1 MNLMRGKSDNSSKAQ
16 NNSSDNATVGTH
28 NNGGNDSQTISTQQH
43 SQVCSVPVDLENYEC
58 GDDPWLLRYF
68 RSGMTAEG
76 IADMLFDMS
85 IVRELQQKCPPGQWC
100 LGDQLAALAFRADSF
115 YRGAFVWDEFWDC
128 SLEVIKKRLMCDDRH
143 LRFLLDAA
151 TLLVE
156 LIEWQSL
163 PSYQRQRARPCFAQT
178 LAALH
183 VTYAAFLDNRTS
195 VRDSST
201 CSGYSFEMTNTYLCT
216 FNACNATFLEAVD
229 ALLAI
234 KEFGWWEETADR
246 VEEVKAGCPGTG
258 ADCGPVNTLIMLLAD
273 EAFNPES
280 WDDDD
285 DDDFYDDEDYY
296 DDDEYDYFDYDDYY
310 DDEDYYDE
318 DYEDDDDN
326 DDDDDDEKND
336 RGKVEGDSTKPTF
349 NENLDERYKT
359 NHFPAES
366 FITSEESEDMQSSS
380 DAEDKSLMTALAVA
394 TGVGALFMVAA
405 LLVFWQRRRRAR
417 SFFYYRDN
425 YGKMYKDDAH
435 LLSNSDE

>member
-258 ADCGPVNTLIMLLAD
+258 ADCGP
-273 EAFNPES
+273 
-280 WDDDD
+280 
-285 DDDFYDDEDYY
+285 
-296 DDDEYDYFDYDDYY
+296 
-310 DDEDYYDE
+310 
-318 DYEDDDDN
+318 
-326 DDDDDDEKND
+326 
-336 RGKVEGDSTKPTF
+336 
-349 NENLDERYKT
+349 
-359 NHFPAES
+359 
-366 FITSEESEDMQSSS
+366 DMQSSS

-425 YGKMYKDDAH
+425 YGKTTMCFVHVQMIRLDTATARNGYA
-435 LLSNSDE
+435 